1 MREAKGFQAGA
12 RRGGC
17 GGLVVFAAAVFGVAQ
32 REREMRHFLIAALM
46 IVAALLVVG
55 TLAGYLEMMATK
67 PCVGC

>member
-1 MREAKGFQAGA
+1 
-12 RRGGC
+12 
-17 GGLVVFAAAVFGVAQ
+17 
-32 REREMRHFLIAALM
+32 MRHFLIAALM